1 MECVLNP
8 AASMD
13 ENRGYVGVGIY
24 NGKRTYNFGA
34 IIRAARVFGAD
45 FVFSVG
51 HRNPT
56 ETSSL
61 QSELHIP
68 LFHFETID
76 ACVTSIPVNAKLV
89 CVELAAAALDIRT
102 YEHPERAVYLLGP
115 EDGWLPS
122 SIMRQHDTVVLP
134 GAYPLNV
141 AMAATVV
148 LYDRLLK
155 RGPASEA
162 SGIVTGRP

>member
-1 MECVLNP
+1 MPDPKSEATALDSS
-8 AASMD
+8 AAARDQS
-13 ENRGYVGVGIY
+13 GYVGVGIY

-34 IIRAARVFGAD
+34 LVRTARVFGAD

-56 ETSSL
+56 ETSSVRA
-61 QSELHIP
+61 ELTTP
-68 LFHFETID
+68 VFHFETLSLFV
-76 ACVTSIPVNAKLV
+76 ASIPANAHLV
-89 CVELAAAALDIRT
+89 CVELAADAVDIRT
-102 YEHPERAVYLLGP
+102 YAHPPRAVYLLGP
-115 EDGWLPS
+115 EDGALPGD
-122 SIMRQHDTVVLP
+122 IMRQHDTVVLP

-155 RGPASEA
+155 GS
-162 SGIVTGRP
+162 

>member
-1 MECVLNP
+1 
-8 AASMD
+8 MD
-13 ENRGYVGVGIY
+13 DNRGYVGVGIY

-56 ETSSL
+56 EASSL
-61 QSELHIP
+61 NAELGIP
-68 LFHFETID
+68 LFHFDSID
-76 ACVTSIPVNAKLV
+76 SCVASIPVNAKLV
-89 CVELAAAALDIRT
+89 CVELAAEALDIRD
-102 YEHPERAVYLLGP
+102 YEHPARAVYLLGP

-122 SIMRQHDTVVLP
+122 SILRQHDTVVLP

-148 LYDRLLK
+148 LYDRFVK
-155 RGPASEA
+155 RGPKGPPSLP
-162 SGIVTGRP
+162 SLRDQP